1 MFERVEIE
9 LTRVR
14 RMAEQ
19 ASDSLLLDLI
29 DMAVL
34 EANAKARAASNA
46 LANEERFESARDIR
60 LKLAAEE

>member
-1 MFERVEIE
+1 MIERVELE

-19 ASDSLLLDLI
+19 ASDSMLVYLI
-29 DMAVL
+29 DMAIL
-34 EANAKARAASNA
+34 KANAKARAASDA